1 MVTAIS
7 DDIFSPEFMA
17 DPYTYF
23 AQIREEDP
31 VHWNE
36 KYQVWLVTRHE
47 DLLWLTR
54 HPELFSS
61 GVFKND
67 PKPPYPA
74 IDESDMGVYEFI
86 KDFFSKWMIQH
97 DRPKHQETRG
107 VVHAYFNPKSQESW
121 RPMVRHAIKGL
132 LDDVED
138 QGNMDLMRDFATP
151 LPVLVI
157 AQMMGMPFEDRKF
170 IRSMA
175 EKLLLIGRG
184 DLNRMRPLAVG
195 IQELMDYITPLVEER
210 LVNPSDDL
218 LSILANGEKTGE
230 MTREEVVANAV
241 LILFAGHETTINLI
255 CNGAMAL
262 GNHPDQ
268 WALLREDPAGKMKTA
283 TEECLRYDSPV
294 KSLQRLAN
302 EDVELGG
309 KTIKKFDRV
318 RWFMTSANRD
328 PEMFQDPDTFDIT
341 RHPNLHVAFGAGVH
355 HCLGATLARLEG
367 QEAFK
372 ALAERLPNLRLE
384 SQELE
389 HMPSITFRTLKS
401 LQVAWN

>member
-1 MVTAIS
+1 
-7 DDIFSPEFMA
+7 
-17 DPYTYF
+17 
-23 AQIREEDP
+23 
-31 VHWNE
+31 
-36 KYQVWLVTRHE
+36 
-47 DLLWLTR
+47 
-54 HPELFSS
+54 
-61 GVFKND
+61 
-67 PKPPYPA
+67 
-74 IDESDMGVYEFI
+74 
-86 KDFFSKWMIQH
+86 
-97 DRPKHQETRG
+97 
-107 VVHAYFNPKSQESW
+107 
-121 RPMVRHAIKGL
+121 
-132 LDDVED
+132 
-138 QGNMDLMRDFATP
+138 
-151 LPVLVI
+151 
-157 AQMMGMPFEDRKF
+157 MMGMPFQDRKF

-175 EKLLLIGRG
+175 EKLLFIGRS
-184 DLNRMRPLAVG
+184 DFNRMRPLADG
-195 IQELMDYITPLVEER
+195 IQELIDYVDPLVEER
-210 LVNPSDDL
+210 LANPGDDL

-255 CNGAMAL
+255 CNGALAF
-262 GNHPDQ
+262 GNHPGQ
-268 WALLREDPAGKMKTA
+268 WALLREDPAGKMKIA

-309 KTIKKFDRV
+309 KTIKKSDRV

>member
-1 MVTAIS
+1 V
-7 DDIFSPEFMA
+7 
-17 DPYTYF
+17 
-23 AQIREEDP
+23 
-31 VHWNE
+31 
-36 KYQVWLVTRHE
+36 
-47 DLLWLTR
+47 
-54 HPELFSS
+54 
-61 GVFKND
+61 VFKND
-67 PKPPYPA
+67 PRPPYPA

-97 DRPKHQETRG
+97 DRPKHQQTRG
-107 VVHAYFNPKSQESW
+107 VVHSYFNPKSQESW
-121 RPMVRHAIKGL
+121 RPLVQHAIKGL

-138 QGNMDLMRDFATP
+138 QGSMDLMRDFATP

-175 EKLLLIGRG
+175 EKLLLIGRS
-184 DLNRMRPLAVG
+184 DLDRMRPLAEG
-195 IQELMDYITPLVEER
+195 IQELLDYVTPLVEDR
-210 LVNPSDDL
+210 LVNPGDDL
-218 LSILANGEKTGE
+218 LTILANGEKTGE

-255 CNGAMAL
+255 CNGTLAL

-268 WALLREDPAGKMKTA
+268 WDLLRQDPAGKMKST

-294 KSLQRLAN
+294 KSLSRLAN

-309 KTIKKFDRV
+309 KTIKKSDRV

-328 PEMFQDPDTFDIT
+328 PEMFPDPDTFNIN
-341 RHPNLHVAFGAGVH
+341 RYPNLHVAFGAGIH

-372 ALAERLPNLRLE
+372 SLAERLPNLHLE
-384 SQELE
+384 PQELE
-389 HMPSITFRTLKS
+389 HVPSITFRSLKA
-401 LQVAWN
+401 LQVSWN